1 MVVSAVF
8 SGRIFFF
15 FFGLIRLKTLNIHNK
30 KEQVTSFLHAATT
43 TVDIYEQIAIF

>member
-15 FFGLIRLKTLNIHNK
+15 FGLIRLKILNIHDK
-30 KEQVTSFLHAATT
+30 KEHVNSFLHAATT